1 MGWVEP
7 NSEELI
13 PLKADIN
20 CAIILKKKK
29 KEVYML
35 FEQML

>member
-20 CAIILKKKK
+20 RAIILKKKE
-29 KEVYML
+29 EVYML